1 MKQPIQKKRITTRIT
16 PLLASQ
22 IQEQAETLGITQ
34 SELIQ
39 RSAEAYL
46 ENVDSHEKIRELRKE
61 NATLH
66 RNVSGLKKNLD
77 AARSEKAEVKSEL
90 ESVKFDLN
98 RAENDNE
105 KLGRALVDTGDNLCA
120 VLNRGIF
127 RRLFNLKPK
136 QPKPD
141 KHVEAEA

>member
-1 MKQPIQKKRITTRIT
+1 MKQPIQKKRITTSIT
-16 PLLASQ
+16 PLLAGQ
-22 IQEQAETLGITQ
+22 IQEQAEVLGITQ

-46 ENVDSHEKIRELRKE
+46 ENVDTHEKIRELRKE

-77 AARSEKAEVKSEL
+77 AVRSEKAEVKAERNKANMTVTTLQSALTDAQAEL
-90 ESVKFDLN
+90 E
-98 RAENDNE
+98 AI
-105 KLGRALVDTGDNLCA
+105 A
-120 VLNRGIF
+120 NRGVL
-127 RRLFNLKPK
+127 RRLFNR